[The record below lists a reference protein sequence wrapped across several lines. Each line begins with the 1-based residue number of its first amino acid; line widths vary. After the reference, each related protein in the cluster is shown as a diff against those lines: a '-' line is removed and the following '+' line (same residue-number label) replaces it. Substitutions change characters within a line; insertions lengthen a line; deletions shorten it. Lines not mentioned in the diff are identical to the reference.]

1 MLTDAISK
9 QIFDVTTQRFVQSLQ
24 HRTPTGSFR
33 DFQLWGISDK
43 NPQRDIWVQILG
55 IPQLTALTRKLLDG
69 ILTDDEWAQMS
80 EYIAIMN
87 AYLLHE
93 TVSDNIAIGMYYHN
107 AHGDTADLRMQV
119 IASFNDATISLLES
133 ANSDQTEQL
142 LMSVQ
147 PHAERISRFQHS
159 LTETEMRHFATLYR
173 KMSATPH
180 IAKDLEFN
188 PLPSLWT
195 NMYTCHDVAVWS
207 TELACADLV
216 KRGLVWRYASVNRQ
230 LRDLSNL
237 TVADLVETGAHS
249 ILVMP
254 VLAYYIGVI
263 AEVIKPNEAFADVL
277 ADNSLETALYDAALL
292 VRLLNDLGTGLLTQ
306 QTERALLHQQLLKQV
321 SKPRTR
327 TFIQALEA
335 VAKQN
340 VALTRLNKD
349 IQHGEFN
356 VVLAKMIDVTASK
369 VAVEEFMQLLDQF
382 ATIYDTHYNR
392 MLSLSAGLSERLGT
406 DFASQLIIRFVKF
419 HEKIY
424 SQRFDTQDG
433 DYATKPKQ
441 SLAATGD

>member
-43 NPQRDIWVQILG
+43 NPQRDIWIQILG
-55 IPQLTALTRKLLDG
+55 IPQFTTLTHTLLKH
-69 ILTDDEWAQMS
+69 ILTDDEWNQMFD
-80 EYIAIMN
+80 YVAKMN
-87 AYLLHE
+87 AYLMHE
-93 TVSDNIAIGMYYHN
+93 TVSDNVAIGMYYHN
-107 AHGDTADLRMQV
+107 AHGDTADLRKQV
-119 IASFNDATISLLES
+119 IAGFNDATISLLET
-133 ANSDQTEQL
+133 SDSTVAEQAL
-142 LMSVQ
+142 IDIN
-147 PHAERISRFQHS
+147 PHAEHISCFQHS
-159 LTETEMRHFATLYR
+159 LTETEMRHFANLFRTQTAEKYSMR
-173 KMSATPH
+173 E
-180 IAKDLEFN
+180 LEYN

-195 NMYTCHDVAVWS
+195 NMYTCQDIVTA
-207 TELACADLV
+207 TEALSSGELV
-216 KRGLVWRYASVNRQ
+216 RQGLISRYDAVNRQ
-230 LRDLSNL
+230 LRDLNNL
-237 TVADLVETGAHS
+237 DFEALLETGVHS
-249 ILVMP
+249 ILVIP
-254 VLAYYIGVI
+254 VLAYYVGVI
-263 AEVIKPNEAFADVL
+263 AEVIKRNDAFNDVL
-277 ADNSLETALYDAALL
+277 TDDSLKTALYDAALL

-306 QTERALLHQQLLKQV
+306 QTERTLLRHQLLKQV

-327 TFIQALEA
+327 TFIQALEV
-335 VAKQN
+335 VAKKN

-356 VVLAKMIDVTASK
+356 IGLAKMIDVSASK
-369 VAVEEFMQLLDQF
+369 VAVEDFMELLDQF
-382 ATIYDTHYNR
+382 ANTYDTHYNR

-419 HEKIY
+419 HEKVY